1 MSDHCHGSCSSQ
13 APVADAGYRR
23 VLVLALLI
31 NAAMFVI
38 EVVAGSAAGS
48 KALLADALDF
58 MGDAANYAISLYVL
72 DRSLAWRARASL
84 LKGLT
89 MAGFGVWVLLV
100 TVTGLMRGD
109 VPEAAT
115 MGAVGLLALAAN
127 VGVALMLF
135 RHRSG
140 DSNRESV
147 WICSRND
154 AIGNVAVVLAAIAVW
169 FSGSHWPDVLVA
181 LVMATLALTGA
192 ARILR
197 SAFGELRAQR

>member
-72 DRSLAWRARASL
+72 DRSLVWRARASL

-100 TVTGLMRGD
+100 TVTGLMRGH

>member
-72 DRSLAWRARASL
+72 DRSLVWRARASL

-181 LVMATLALTGA
+181 LVMAMLALTGA

>member
-13 APVADAGYRR
+13 VPVADAGYRR

-72 DRSLAWRARASL
+72 DRSLVWRARASL

>member
-72 DRSLAWRARASL
+72 DRSLVWRARASL

-89 MAGFGVWVLLV
+89 MAGFGLWVLLV

-197 SAFGELRAQR
+197 SASGELRAQR

>member
-72 DRSLAWRARASL
+72 DRSMVWRARASL

-197 SAFGELRAQR
+197 SA

>member
-13 APVADAGYRR
+13 TPVADAGYRR

-181 LVMATLALTGA
+181 LVMAMLALTGA

>member
-72 DRSLAWRARASL
+72 DRSLVWRARASL